1 MIGTF
6 YWGECKNFFFISTV
20 QYFFEIIL
28 IFLTDIGLSWDS
40 VVTKLIKWAVKSIA
54 LKNSLPQWGTFL
66 SQNQQG
72 TLYHLLL
79 HAILKIEYTL
89 HSGPTMY
96 GKNMQDLG
104 QIAQSWTGWKCL
116 NQKLW
121 LKGNLLCWP
130 PTIGALKSVCTCPSY
145 SEGSQAPEFLVL
157 CMSRVTSVPESGCQ
171 PPTQLG
177 AGLEVQWSITQV
189 SQGTL
194 QRFCFSKIIVPGPS
208 LSNSPGGVI
217 CL

>member
-1 MIGTF
+1 MEEMIGTF

-89 HSGPTMY
+89 HSGLTMY
-96 GKNMQDLG
+96 GKKH
-104 QIAQSWTGWKCL
+104 ARSWT
-116 NQKLW
+116 NRSKLDRMEMS
-121 LKGNLLCWP
+121 
-130 PTIGALKSVCTCPSY
+130 KSK
-145 SEGSQAPEFLVL
+145 
-157 CMSRVTSVPESGCQ
+157 
-171 PPTQLG
+171 
-177 AGLEVQWSITQV
+177 
-189 SQGTL
+189 TL
-194 QRFCFSKIIVPGPS
+194 IKRKSS
-208 LSNSPGGVI
+208 MLTTHYRST
-217 CL
+217 